1 MRILSCVMCHVSC
14 HLFLEGTVP
23 IWMGYQSTG
32 NLQEKKCSKWDRL
45 SSASIIQYPLI
56 WGSAWPMD
64 TPFQVRLPS
73 SMDTK
78 MSLSDSS
85 TLRLSAQTWIK
96 RLETAAKESSSP
108 SLASPSSEATLCSK
122 CWSPQIFLILF
133 QLVQSLVRSLEMHE
147 HAGWMSEEF
156 TNTYVNNTSPNPC
169 PIPTFLTQLPSPH
182 GSVIENSANEPW
194 LPRQRMVL

>member
-1 MRILSCVMCHVSC
+1 MNGL
-14 HLFLEGTVP
+14 P
-23 IWMGYQSTG
+23 IYWH
-32 NLQEKKCSKWDRL
+32 LQEKKCSKWDRL

-122 CWSPQIFLILF
+122 CWSPKSSWSCFNLYKAW
-133 QLVQSLVRSLEMHE
+133 SEAWWVRSSQTHMSTIPLQTRAQFLHSSHNCLLHM
-147 HAGWMSEEF
+147 APWSKTRQMSPGCRAKGWSCRFDCTDRKSPLIVRSEIKK
-156 TNTYVNNTSPNPC
+156 SG
-169 PIPTFLTQLPSPH
+169 L
-182 GSVIENSANEPW
+182 
-194 LPRQRMVL
+194 